1 MKWQRTRGW
10 LYVVAAGVTKLDR
23 VCDSVWSFAVLE
35 RVEVGFGL
43 DGGVGRY
50 QSGAAPSLSSWEL
63 LPAAIGRQ
71 IILRASRK
79 LNVP

>member
-43 DGGVGRY
+43 DGGLGY
-50 QSGAAPSLSSWEL
+50 GAALSIIL
-63 LPAAIGRQ
+63 TA

-79 LNVP
+79 LNLP